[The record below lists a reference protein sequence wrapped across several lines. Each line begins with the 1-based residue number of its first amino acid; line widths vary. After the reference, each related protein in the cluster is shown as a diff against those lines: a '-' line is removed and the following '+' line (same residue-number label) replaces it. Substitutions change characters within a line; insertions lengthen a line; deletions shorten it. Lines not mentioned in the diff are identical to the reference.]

1 MLPSRARGLTRVRR
15 TFRRHNLS
23 QYILLQSRDNH
34 SAHSCIRRLRAGLLD
49 SDKRDLD
56 LIEVLDGPEGLESRL
71 SDRRNILSEAEGAPG
86 ANAETITAALLE
98 ELHKLRASG
107 QGAPPSSGADAGTM
121 PPDQN
126 RLEAVLTGPE
136 SSVFRTISQGLEGL
150 DLTAPQGQ
158 RDALTLGFNGR
169 CTIAVRVLFATS
181 DNGEITLVRRHPT
194 LSKLNEMRQ
203 YRTAYFN
210 WHLRVDKRLV
220 VPDRMEHYTVA
231 SMIDGGNRS
240 VLNGWLGLELDT
252 TDFIKA
258 PHGVM
263 GRLQCQ
269 DGRAS
274 PVEHDPRDYFCQPAL
289 ITKLCEFLH
298 ILACASGLAN
308 TSTAGFTFVTFG
320 EWYNSHLERAFRCP
334 NMDSIRAWLER
345 SVQGFKAALLAI
357 KMRLRAILYN
367 PAFESSFDTYVLDFD
382 SECLSEL
389 YAAETTQDK
398 LADSLSELSKYFGS
412 SSGQEDLASMTLPL
426 LSELSKS
433 TPTPGGRQKKQKV
446 DGSGLSWDAAP
457 APPPGS
463 RVKSYKYLNGK
474 KELVISGR
482 TWDLTKI
489 ASYLGVKVDGPC
501 WPFLL
506 SYCNDVNRP
515 SLCPCWGQ
523 RFHENAVSPAHKL
536 QLKGGKVFDR
546 DELRDKFSRAATPGE
561 KSGLDKATKP
571 QQSSPS
577 SSQSR
582 GRGRGRGDGPGRGRG
597 RDGRGKGR
605 GGHSQWDFS
614 AEEGEE
620 PNFRAPSLR

>member
-1 MLPSRARGLTRVRR
+1 M
-15 TFRRHNLS
+15 
-23 QYILLQSRDNH
+23 
-34 SAHSCIRRLRAGLLD
+34 
-49 SDKRDLD
+49 
-56 LIEVLDGPEGLESRL
+56 
-71 SDRRNILSEAEGAPG
+71 
-86 ANAETITAALLE
+86 
-98 ELHKLRASG
+98 
-107 QGAPPSSGADAGTM
+107 
-121 PPDQN
+121 
-126 RLEAVLTGPE
+126 VLTGSE

-150 DLTAPQGQ
+150 DLSTPQGQ

-169 CTIAVRVLFATS
+169 CTVAVRVLFATS
-181 DNGEITLVRRHPT
+181 ENGDISLVRRHAT
-194 LSKLNEMRQ
+194 LSRLNEMRQ

-210 WHLRVDKRLV
+210 WHLRVDKRLA

-240 VLNGWLGLELDT
+240 VLNGWLSLELDT

-269 DGRAS
+269 DGRAN

-308 TSTAGFTFVTFG
+308 TSAAGFTFVTFG
-320 EWYNSHLERAFRCP
+320 EWYNLHLERAFRCP
-334 NMDSIRAWLER
+334 NLDSIRAWLER

-398 LADSLSELSKYFGS
+398 LADSLSELSMYFGS
-412 SSGQEDLASMTLPL
+412 ASGQQDLRSMTLPL

-433 TPTPGGRQKKQKV
+433 TPTPGGRNKKQKV
-446 DGSGLSWDAAP
+446 DGSGLPLDFDP
-457 APPPGS
+457 EGPPPGS
-463 RVKSYKYLNGK
+463 RLNSYKYLSGK

-482 TWDLTKI
+482 VWDLPLI
-489 ASYLGVKVDGPC
+489 AKHLGVKFDGPC

-506 SYCNDVNRP
+506 SYCNDPNRP

-523 RFHENAVSPAHKL
+523 RFHESPVSAAHKL

-546 DELRDKFSRAATPGE
+546 DELRDKFSRMATQDE
-561 KSGLDKATKP
+561 KDGLSKATRP
-571 QQSSPS
+571 QQASPG

-582 GRGRGRGDGPGRGRG
+582 GRGRGRGDGRGRGRG

-605 GGHSQWDFS
+605 SGHSQGVFIAD
-614 AEEGEE
+614 EGEE
-620 PNFRAPSLR
+620 QNFPAPSLR